1 MKSIVWAAVLMF
13 AMLTLASAPIA
24 HAGSMDDLQAAR
36 AALQKDDWSGAERK
50 ADAAIKAGDLRGN
63 QLAWA
68 YYLRGLARWNQ
79 DRPQEAAD
87 DMTEGLKHVD
97 KEHDLWADI
106 LGVRMSIFG
115 EMEKWRESAA
125 DFMSVARARPAAAK
139 TVDFSF
145 LSRLIW
151 NLEDID
157 ETTTF
162 DILRTVRFIGYVPS
176 NPGDSMDYLI
186 GLYARLLVQR
196 GDTQGAV
203 AELTN
208 VTTAGV
214 LIEAR
219 VDRRYASIWTMPA
232 FQAATDPSS
241 LARRQLDGVE
251 RRRQLAS
258 NVAGLIR
265 QHVTA
270 LREAGQFEKAITI
283 ARESLRNPAALKTDG
298 EGDLLWLRNELVYA
312 LHDLG
317 RTNEMFAEMEV
328 VLKIDPAKNGYVV
341 NQLINFAEI
350 MAEHGRAAEAV
361 QTARRAWDASSPYG
375 KHFIQM
381 VEVCAYADA
390 EKPRAEATLAAMTKA
405 EGENHAARMAALLC
419 LDRSDDAATLMKQRL
434 SKPGARDEVLLAVQ
448 NYQPPPFQSPMRRR
462 LMERYRAIVARPD
475 VRQEIEKFG
484 RIETFPMF
492 SAYWG
497 SL

>member
-24 HAGSMDDLQAAR
+24 HAGSIEDLQAAR
-36 AALQKDDWSGAERK
+36 AALQKHDWSAAERN

-68 YYLRGLARWNQ
+68 YYLRGVARWGQ
-79 DRPQEAAD
+79 DRRQEAAD
-87 DMTEGLKHVD
+87 DMTEALKHVD
-97 KEHDLWADI
+97 KEHDFWADI
-106 LGVRMSIFG
+106 LGVRMTIFG

-125 DFMSVARARPAAAK
+125 DFMSVAKARPAAAK

-145 LSRLIW
+145 LARLIW

-157 ETTTF
+157 EAATF
-162 DILRTVRFIGYVPS
+162 EILRTVRFIGYTPS
-176 NPGDSMDYLI
+176 NPGDNMDYLI
-186 GLYARLLVQR
+186 GLYVRLLVQR

-232 FQAATDPSS
+232 FQAATDPST

-251 RRRQLAS
+251 RRRQQAS
-258 NVAGLIR
+258 NVAGLIT
-265 QHVTA
+265 QHVSA

-283 ARESLRNPAALKTDG
+283 AREALQNPAALKAEGD
-298 EGDLLWLRNELVYA
+298 GDLLWLRNELVYA
-312 LHDLG
+312 LHDVG
-317 RTNEMFAEMEV
+317 RTNEMFAEMDV
-328 VLKIDPAKNGYVV
+328 VLKLDPAKDGNVV

-350 MAEHGRAAEAV
+350 MAEHGRAADAV

-375 KHFIQM
+375 RLFIQM
-381 VEVCAYADA
+381 VEVCAYADTD
-390 EKPRAEATLAAMTKA
+390 KPRADATLATMTKA

-419 LDRSDDAATLMKQRL
+419 LDRSDAAATLMKQRL
-434 SKPGARDEVLLAVQ
+434 AKPDARDAVLLAVQ
-448 NYQPPPFQSPMRRR
+448 NYQPPPFQSPMRKR
-462 LMERYRAIVARPD
+462 LMDRFRVVVGRPE
-475 VRQEIEKFG
+475 VRKEIEKFG
-484 RIETFPMF
+484 RIETFPIF
-492 SAYWG
+492 SGYWG
-497 SL
+497 TL